1 MLPWWLSGKE
11 STWWFSRCAYDPWVR
26 KIPLEKKMAT
36 YPSILA
42 GRAHGQKSLEGYSP
56 WGQKRVGY
64 DLATCCSVAQSCTSL
79 CHPMDCSTPDFPV
92 LHHHLEFAQT
102 HIHLVSHA
110 IQSSHPLSLPS
121 PSAINHSQHQGL
133 FNESM
138 NQLFASGGQ
147 SFGASSSV
155 SVLLM
160 NI

>member
-102 HIHLVSHA
+102 HIHWVADA
-110 IQSSHPLSLPS
+110 IQSS
-121 PSAINHSQHQGL
+121 
-133 FNESM
+133 
-138 NQLFASGGQ
+138 
-147 SFGASSSV
+147 SSSV
-155 SVLLM
+155 IPFSSCLQSFPASVSFLMSQLFTSSGQSNWASTSASVLPI
-160 NI
+160 NV